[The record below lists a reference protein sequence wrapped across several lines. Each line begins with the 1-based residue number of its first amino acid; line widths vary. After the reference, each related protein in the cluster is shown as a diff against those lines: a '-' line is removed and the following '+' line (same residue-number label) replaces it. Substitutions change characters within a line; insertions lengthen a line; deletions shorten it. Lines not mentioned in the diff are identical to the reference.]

1 MNRQPPHHHRER
13 QDLKDYAYTR
23 DTNRLEGINN
33 QEIILDVA
41 GYTLS
46 DRNGRRRFEYNQVG
60 RLARLFRQGGLK
72 ASYTYNYLNQRTRK
86 VRVNKNGLIKILVY
100 HYDLQGNLIS
110 ETREDG
116 RPIRDF
122 IWANQ
127 TPIAQIQV

>member
-13 QDLKDYAYTR
+13 QDLKEYAYTR

-46 DRNGRRRFEYNQVG
+46 DRNGRRRFEYNQAG
-60 RLARLFRQGGLK
+60 RLARFFRQGELK